1 MNKITVEQLKEL
13 DIFKNISKTSFEK
26 LAHIGE
32 IKKYKTGSHIFRDKE
47 EVTTLYVVVSGSVS
61 LYKLNESGHKRVIF
75 ILGAGKMINDV
86 IIQDLPASINCEIF
100 EESQILSY
108 DKNIFLSIMENDFVL
123 SKNIICSLAMKV
135 RRMYRQLKNATG
147 VIRMEKRL
155 AAKLW
160 KLSKDYGIACDDGV
174 LINMNISVTYL
185 ADLLGAKRETIS
197 RAIKILLS
205 ENLIIYDNRKIK
217 VINQKK
223 LSEFFKAP

>member
-1 MNKITVEQLKEL
+1 M
-13 DIFKNISKTSFEK
+13 
-26 LAHIGE
+26 GE
-32 IKKYKTGSHIFRDKE
+32 VKKYTVGSHVFRDKE
-47 EVTTLYVVVSGSVS
+47 DVTTLYVVVSGSVS

-100 EESQILSY
+100 EEAQILSY
-108 DKNIFLSIMENDFVL
+108 DKYAFLDIMENDFIL

-160 KLSKDYGIACDDGV
+160 KLSKDYGVPCDNGV
-174 LINMNISVTYL
+174 IINMNISVTYL
-185 ADLLGAKRETIS
+185 ADLLGSKRETIS
-197 RAIKILLS
+197 RC
-205 ENLIIYDNRKIK
+205 
-217 VINQKK
+217 
-223 LSEFFKAP
+223 FKNTFK